1 MKYVFVLGP
10 LIFLICCRK
19 NNIDKQPEQQDC
31 LISSYTTDTTAA
43 GYNYKLQYEGNKIVE
58 IRVTNFDSFSNTQVE
73 NINTINYNSSGKPIT
88 IGWPS
93 SNSYKT
99 KFFYSNDGILSSR
112 ITYSS
117 VPFPSEKID
126 FQWKGDRIAKVTK
139 SGYEIKG
146 SPNVIE
152 NYTERLNYVLD
163 LEYNEKGNV
172 VYVKRTS
179 FPDMLV
185 TEMEYEYDSHPNP
198 FKDLSQLRTSFIPY
212 DAMYLLSINNM
223 TRVKYFFVKE
233 QFSSLFDSPYQYNAE
248 GYPQNGSFNN
258 RMLDIQYQ
266 CK

>member
-1 MKYVFVLGP
+1 MKHVFVLVP
-10 LIFLICCRK
+10 IILLICCRK
-19 NNIDKQPEQQDC
+19 DNVDKQTEQQDC

-43 GYNYKLQYEGNKIVE
+43 AYHYKLQYEGNKIVE
-58 IRVTNFDSFSNTQVE
+58 IRATNFDFFSNTQVE
-73 NINTINYNSSGKPIT
+73 SINTITYNSSGKPST

-112 ITYSS
+112 ITYSA

-126 FQWKGDRIAKVTK
+126 FEWKSDRITKITK
-139 SGYEIKG
+139 SDYEIKG
-146 SPNVIE
+146 SPNAIE

-172 VYVKRTS
+172 TYVKRIS
-179 FPDMLV
+179 FPDKLI

-212 DAMYLLSINNM
+212 DAMYLLSTNNM
-223 TRVKYFFVKE
+223 TRVKYTFVKE
-233 QFSSLFDSPYQYNAE
+233 KFSSFFDSPYQYNAS